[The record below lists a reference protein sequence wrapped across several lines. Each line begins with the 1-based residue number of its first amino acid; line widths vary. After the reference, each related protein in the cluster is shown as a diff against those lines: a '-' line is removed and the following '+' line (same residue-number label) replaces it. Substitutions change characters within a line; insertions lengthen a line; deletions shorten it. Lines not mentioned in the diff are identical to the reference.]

1 MILETQKLVK
11 SFGGLMAVHD
21 VNIHIQEGELVSIIG
36 PNGAGK
42 TTLFNLLTGHISVD
56 SGRVIFKGK
65 DITHLPPHVISRM
78 GIGRSFQRLNIFP
91 RLSAFENIQVA
102 VFSKQRKNRNL
113 FARASKLVRH
123 ETEAILESVGLLD
136 KKNNKG
142 GLLAHGDQKRLEMGI
157 ALAVEPSLLLLDEPT
172 QGMSPRESSELTQ
185 LIQKLVR
192 ERGLTLIFVEHD
204 MNVVFGISDSII
216 VLHQGKI
223 LFEGKPDE
231 VRKNEEVQ
239 RIYLGDEKGTW
250 SSLLRK

>member
-11 SFGGLMAVHD
+11 SFGGLTAVYD
-21 VNIHIQEGELVSIIG
+21 VNLRIREGELVSIIG

-42 TTLFNLLTGHISVD
+42 TTLFNLLTGHIPVD

-65 DITHLPPHVISRM
+65 DITKLPPHAISRM

-91 RLSAFENIQVA
+91 RLSAFENVQVA
-102 VFSKQRKNRNL
+102 VFSEQRKTRNVL
-113 FARASKLVRH
+113 ARASKLARH
-123 ETEAILESVGLLD
+123 ETDAILKSVGLLD
-136 KKNNKG
+136 KKNIKG

-172 QGMSPRESSELTQ
+172 QGMSPRESVELTQ
-185 LIQKLVR
+185 LIQTLVR

-204 MNVVFGISDSII
+204 MNVVFGISDSIK
-216 VLHQGKI
+216 VLHQGRI
-223 LFEGKPDE
+223 IFEGKPDE
-231 VRKNEEVQ
+231 VKKNEDVQ

-250 SSLLRK
+250 SSL